1 MPNKKARIG
10 GSQKFYYITF
20 AIADFIDVFNSW
32 FLWVFLSDSLYMWT
46 EGKFTIN
53 VVTSSSF
60 ACKAMIVVWTVSEIY
75 SDYAVTAFTIE
86 RLIALFFPLKSK
98 AILTMKFSIILVA
111 IIVIPMWLS
120 IVPLIPFV
128 ANLMYNPGTSATGM
142 HCTRDKSHP
151 FYGYYAF
158 MFNAVTNMIHEILN
172 TALVVFLLLG
182 IIKCNNARK
191 KLVHADSSAN
201 LLKIIN
207 SSLTVFSL

>member
-1 MPNKKARIG
+1 
-10 GSQKFYYITF
+10 
-20 AIADFIDVFNSW
+20 
-32 FLWVFLSDSLYMWT
+32 
-46 EGKFTIN
+46 
-53 VVTSSSF
+53 
-60 ACKAMIVVWTVSEIY
+60 
-75 SDYAVTAFTIE
+75 
-86 RLIALFFPLKSK
+86 
-98 AILTMKFSIILVA
+98 
-111 IIVIPMWLS
+111 MWLS

-191 KLVHADSSAN
+191 KLVQTDSSAN
-201 LLKIIN
+201 LMKIIN
-207 SSLTVFSL
+207 SSLTVFSIVIINAVVFLPNFLFGFIYFSLGPDNEDTLIIMGNLYRFFGDSIVIAHSLNFFVYYFRIPSFKNLVNSRLLPCINSRKNSRSESAKP